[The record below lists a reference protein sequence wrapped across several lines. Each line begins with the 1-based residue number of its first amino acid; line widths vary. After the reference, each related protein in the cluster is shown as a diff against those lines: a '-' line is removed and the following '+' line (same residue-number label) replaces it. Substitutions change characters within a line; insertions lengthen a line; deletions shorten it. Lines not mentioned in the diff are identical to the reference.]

1 MNLFSYSFFNHALLT
16 AILGSISC
24 GLIGSYVVTRRLV
37 FITGG
42 VTHASFGGLG
52 IAYFMGIPPLIG
64 AAVFGSLS
72 ALGVQFLSSKYK
84 LRIDSAIAMAW
95 SFGMALGIIFI
106 FLTPGYAPNLMSY
119 LFGSILT
126 VSVSDLIIMLI
137 LALVSVLVFILW
149 GKYIQLISFDEE
161 FARSQGINVDFFNYF
176 LILLVALTAVL
187 YIRVAGIIMV
197 LSLLTVPQNLALL
210 ITNVYKRILLLSILF
225 GLIGT
230 IAGLFFSYFLDIP
243 SGAAIIF
250 SLIIEYFIGWSI
262 VKLSFW
268 ISIKSESA

>member
-1 MNLFSYSFFNHALLT
+1 
-16 AILGSISC
+16 
-24 GLIGSYVVTRRLV
+24 
-37 FITGG
+37 
-42 VTHASFGGLG
+42 
-52 IAYFMGIPPLIG
+52 MGIPPLIG